1 MALVVDGGGLVNK
14 GGALGTGAACCCNK
28 CSGPCP
34 NGVSEC
40 APGCGC
46 SDSQCVPCSG
56 PCDAE
61 NPCPAGC
68 ACVDGACVA
77 DSGACCYCANSNYG
91 FAPSANIYYEDYCT
105 EAEAIAR
112 LAVLQAAWDANA
124 PDAQDALEANGYSCV
139 RTVGTAAAERFDG
152 LQCEGGEY
160 WNAILGRGVL
170 GDCCG
175 TVDFEA
181 EPVWTDQQFFD
192 AIGQS
197 GNAGYNIVFPCIG
210 PYTNFTCTD
219 GVQPENCCAENHHPG
234 KTCAQNPCVVIESC
248 VAINGCTSDSDCVF
262 QGQDDL
268 APAGCY
274 CLGYF
279 PAANGEPEQLGTCNA
294 NEFP

>member
-1 MALVVDGGGLVNK
+1 MSLVVDGGGLVNK

-28 CSGPCP
+28 CSGPCD
-34 NGVSEC
+34 GET
-40 APGCGC
+40 
-46 SDSQCVPCSG
+46 
-56 PCDAE
+56 
-61 NPCPAGC
+61 PCPEGC
-68 ACVDGACVA
+68 ACVDGECVGG
-77 DSGACCYCANSNYG
+77 GACCSCDTS
-91 FAPSANIYYEDYCT
+91 DYWAYSPVGNLQVFCDQA
-105 EAEAIAR
+105 EAEEAA
-112 LAVLQAAWDANA
+112 LALLDEWLGRA
-124 PDAQDALEANGYSCV
+124 
-139 RTVGTAAAERFDG
+139 TAAADALSSAGWSCLTPDANVFSDTAPNWDG
-152 LQCEGGEY
+152 AFLENPDCDPEATVYRISTDFWSVG
-160 WNAILGRGVL
+160 AT
-170 GDCCG
+170 CCG
-175 TVDFEA
+175 TVDTEA
-181 EPVWTDQQFFD
+181 EPIELGDGLQ
-192 AIGQS
+192 A
-197 GNAGYNIVFPCIG
+197 YPCIG